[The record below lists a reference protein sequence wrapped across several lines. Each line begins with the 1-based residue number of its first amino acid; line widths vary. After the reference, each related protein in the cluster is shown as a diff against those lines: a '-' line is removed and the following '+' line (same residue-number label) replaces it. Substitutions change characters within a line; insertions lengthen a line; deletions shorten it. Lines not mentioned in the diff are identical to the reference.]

1 MNRKGSDEP
10 RRCEGA
16 KADAKVI
23 LSMARDLYFEGFVRA
38 VHRRMVVL
46 RALERVGI
54 CVLIA
59 CFVLLVLMPILIWHG
74 QGTLEL
80 VGAALGVGAL
90 AGLAWGIASRPT
102 RLAAAVEADRQLR
115 WADLLS
121 TALTLRRGGNDDE
134 FSRSILAIV
143 EARSR
148 QASPSAVVLKRIGAR
163 GWGGIGLALAL
174 VAGLSLMG
182 GAEKNRS
189 EARAAGPRTW
199 QEIEAARQEQEQNS
213 ARSRGSLDL
222 RRIKP
227 GAGSDDQ
234 DPLNSAV
241 PDSQRA
247 TGSAAEKGAND
258 GAGGAQEGTGAGA
271 GKSASKEN
279 TAAAVPP
286 KAGGSPDQTNG
297 TTTGGGGG
305 RAADGGA
312 SDGGGG
318 GASAGAASS
327 RKAAPVWQSQSWA
340 SDREAARTAIV
351 TGRVPDAYRDLVRD
365 YFERE

>member
-1 MNRKGSDEP
+1 MT
-10 RRCEGA
+10 
-16 KADAKVI
+16 
-23 LSMARDLYFEGFVRA
+23 RDFYFEGFVRA

-59 CFVLLVLMPILIWHG
+59 CLVLLVLMPILIWRG

-80 VGAALGVGAL
+80 LAAALGVGGL
-90 AGLAWGIASRPT
+90 AGLSWGVVSRPT
-102 RLAAAVEADRQLR
+102 RLAAAVEADRQLK

-121 TALTLRRGGNDDE
+121 TALTLRQGGHDDE
-134 FSRSILAIV
+134 FSGSILAMA

-148 QASPSAVVLKRIGAR
+148 EASPSAVVLNRIGAR

-199 QEIEAARQEQEQNS
+199 QEIEAARQDQEQNS
-213 ARSRGSLDL
+213 ARFAGNPDL

-227 GAGSDDQ
+227 GAGGDDQ

-247 TGSAAEKGAND
+247 TSSAAEKGVND
-258 GAGGAQEGTGAGA
+258 GAGGAQDGTGAGA

-286 KAGGSPDQTNG
+286 KAGGSSDQTNG
-297 TTTGGGGG
+297 TTASGGGG
-305 RAADGGA
+305 RAAEVGA
-312 SDGGGG
+312 SNGGGG
-318 GASAGAASS
+318 GASAGASTP
-327 RKAAPVWQSQSWA
+327 RKAAPVWQSQTWA
-340 SDREAARTAIV
+340 GDQEAARAAIQ
-351 TGRVPDAYRDLVRD
+351 TGRVPDSYRDLVRE